1 MTQSATPQPP
11 HLSPS
16 EGDRLARR
24 NAVVLSASMA
34 LAGANAAVVIS
45 TGSLVGKLL
54 APSPALATLP
64 VSTFV
69 LGTALF
75 TFPASF
81 LMKRI
86 GRRAGFMVG
95 GLAGIMT
102 GLLSAAAVWYASF
115 WLYAL
120 ATTFAGAYQSFVV
133 LYRYAAADTASPAF
147 RPKAISWVMTGGV
160 LAALVG
166 PQLVIQTKDMFS
178 PLMFLGTYLGQA
190 IVAVI
195 AIAVVGQFRDGP
207 PVNTAVDGVGRPLS
221 QVIAVPKFVV
231 AVLCGL
237 VAQSMMNMV
246 MTATPIAMVGCGFS
260 VTDST
265 LGIQWHVLAM
275 YLPSFFCGSLIAR
288 FGKGRVVFAGLILL
302 MAAGGLNL
310 AGTALW
316 NFWGAL
322 ILLGLGWNFAFVGA
336 TAMVTDC
343 HSPAERAKVQGFTD
357 FTIFGATTVASFM
370 AGYLYDSF
378 GWSAVNWVLVPM
390 TLIAMLAVIVTGQ
403 IKRPVSA

>member
-1 MTQSATPQPP
+1 MTQQSAQTAAA
-11 HLSPS
+11 
-16 EGDRLARR
+16 EGDRIAKR

-45 TGSLVGKLL
+45 TGSLLGQML

-75 TFPASF
+75 TFPASY
-81 LMKRI
+81 LMKQI

-95 GLAGIMT
+95 GLAGILT
-102 GLLSAAAVWYASF
+102 GLLAALAVWVGSF

-120 ATTFAGAYQSFVV
+120 ATTFAGAYQAFVV
-133 LYRYAAADTASPAF
+133 LYRYAAADTASPGF

-160 LAALVG
+160 LAALTG
-166 PQLVIQTKDMFS
+166 PQLVIHTKDLFP
-178 PLMFLGTYLGQA
+178 PLLFLGTYLGQA
-190 IVAVI
+190 VVAVI
-195 AIAVVGQFRDGP
+195 AIAVVSRFQDGP
-207 PVNTAVDGVGRPLS
+207 PISAAAQGTARALS
-221 QVIAVPKFVV
+221 QVLAVPKFIV
-231 AVLCGL
+231 AVACGM
-237 VAQSMMNMV
+237 VAQAMMNMV
-246 MTATPIAMVGCGFS
+246 MTATPIAMIGCGFS

-265 LGIQWHVLAM
+265 LGIQWHILAM
-275 YLPSFFCGSLIAR
+275 YLPSFFCGSLISR
-288 FGKGRVVFAGLILL
+288 FGKGRIVLLGLVLL
-302 MAAGGLNL
+302 LAAGALNVS
-310 AGTALW
+310 GIALW

-357 FTIFGATTVASFM
+357 FMIFGATTVASFM
-370 AGYLYDSF
+370 AGYLYDAF
-378 GWSAVNWVLVPM
+378 GWSAVNWVLIP
-390 TLIAMLAVIVTGQ
+390 TTGLAMLALIATGQ
-403 IKRPVSA
+403 LRRPA

>member
-1 MTQSATPQPP
+1 MTQKSAQTAAA
-11 HLSPS
+11 
-16 EGDRLARR
+16 EGDRIAKR

-45 TGSLVGKLL
+45 TGSLLGQML

-75 TFPASF
+75 TFPASY
-81 LMKRI
+81 LMKQI

-95 GLAGIMT
+95 GLAGILT
-102 GLLSAAAVWYASF
+102 GLLAALAVWVGSF

-120 ATTFAGAYQSFVV
+120 ATTFAGAYQAFVV
-133 LYRYAAADTASPAF
+133 LYRYAAADTASPGF

-160 LAALVG
+160 LAALTG
-166 PQLVIQTKDMFS
+166 PQLVIHTKDLFP
-178 PLMFLGTYLGQA
+178 PLLFLGTYLGQA
-190 IVAVI
+190 VVAVI
-195 AIAVVGQFRDGP
+195 AIAVVSRFQDGP
-207 PVNTAVDGVGRPLS
+207 PISAAAQGTARALS
-221 QVIAVPKFVV
+221 QVLAVPKFLV
-231 AVLCGL
+231 AVACGM
-237 VAQSMMNMV
+237 VAQAMMNMV
-246 MTATPIAMVGCGFS
+246 MTATPIAMIGCGFS

-265 LGIQWHVLAM
+265 LGIQWHILAM
-275 YLPSFFCGSLIAR
+275 YLPSFFCGSLISR
-288 FGKGRVVFAGLILL
+288 FGKGRIVLLGLVLL
-302 MAAGGLNL
+302 LAAGALNVS
-310 AGTALW
+310 GIALW

-357 FTIFGATTVASFM
+357 FMIFGATTVASFM
-370 AGYLYDSF
+370 AGYLYDAF
-378 GWSAVNWVLVPM
+378 GWSAVNWVLIP
-390 TLIAMLAVIVTGQ
+390 TTGLAMLALIATGQ
-403 IKRPVSA
+403 LRRPA